1 MSDCPKRA
9 LKLYRGPMKGTS
21 QQTHGWQVAWKR
33 VKKLKDH
40 PIAKFGPR
48 LITGMGDFTA
58 SLRWSS

>member
-1 MSDCPKRA
+1 
-9 LKLYRGPMKGTS
+9 MKGTS